1 MLGRFADSRFF
12 LCLFLFWS
20 SFVEVVEVVADVG
33 ALGLADAEVVDDR
46 VEEFLSCLSIDSLGK

>member
-1 MLGRFADSRFF
+1 M
-12 LCLFLFWS
+12 
-20 SFVEVVEVVADVG
+20 EVVEVVADVG